1 MPVDPSYYVA
11 LFGLFSVPVVA
22 AVPAFARLITDWWVN
37 R

>member
-11 LFGLFSVPVVA
+11 LFGLC
-22 AVPAFARLITDWWVN
+22 AVPLVACVPALARLITDWWVN